1 VVTFLF
7 WAIGYVCGICPAGA
21 IERRDAKDSAVRR
34 LAGKP
39 MTSLRA
45 KLLLAIL
52 RLVNAR
58 KAFTDGENFL
68 ADALEKQKNG
78 PALPGRRLRRKF
90 LIRDKQIAGV
100 RSFIV
105 QPRENASAHRILYL
119 HGGAYAWDLISLHWT
134 IIEDLIALTGASV
147 TVPIYPL
154 TPTTGWEAAH
164 DAVRRVYGHLVDKSA
179 AGTITIMG
187 DSAGGGL
194 ALAVTMALRDDARPM
209 PGSLVLFSPWLD
221 VTLSD
226 PEQRA
231 LAPRDPILAPPGLLA
246 AGRAYAN
253 GVSPQDSRVSPLF
266 GSFDGLPPVAILS
279 GTRDLL
285 NSDARRVARRAP
297 GVVQMF
303 EYPDMPHVWVGLPIP
318 EAHQALQQAANF
330 VKLNT
335 VTSHRLYSAASE

>member
-1 VVTFLF
+1 
-7 WAIGYVCGICPAGA
+7 
-21 IERRDAKDSAVRR
+21 
-34 LAGKP
+34 

-164 DAVRRVYGHLVDKSA
+164 DAVSHVMNSGRSCNGTAWMLVVPVTAVPVMPLPITGSWRCRPQA
-179 AGTITIMG
+179 AGAGAGFDQGG
-187 DSAGGGL
+187 DAG
-194 ALAVTMALRDDARPM
+194 A
-209 PGSLVLFSPWLD
+209 D
-221 VTLSD
+221 V
-226 PEQRA
+226 A
-231 LAPRDPILAPPGLLA
+231 
-246 AGRAYAN
+246 
-253 GVSPQDSRVSPLF
+253 
-266 GSFDGLPPVAILS
+266 
-279 GTRDLL
+279 
-285 NSDARRVARRAP
+285 
-297 GVVQMF
+297 
-303 EYPDMPHVWVGLPIP
+303 
-318 EAHQALQQAANF
+318 
-330 VKLNT
+330 
-335 VTSHRLYSAASE
+335 

>member
-1 VVTFLF
+1 
-7 WAIGYVCGICPAGA
+7 
-21 IERRDAKDSAVRR
+21 
-34 LAGKP
+34 
-39 MTSLRA
+39 M
-45 KLLLAIL
+45 
-52 RLVNAR
+52 
-58 KAFTDGENFL
+58 
-68 ADALEKQKNG
+68 
-78 PALPGRRLRRKF
+78 
-90 LIRDKQIAGV
+90 
-100 RSFIV
+100 
-105 QPRENASAHRILYL
+105 
-119 HGGAYAWDLISLHWT
+119 
-134 IIEDLIALTGASV
+134 
-147 TVPIYPL
+147 
-154 TPTTGWEAAH
+154 
-164 DAVRRVYGHLVDKSA
+164 DKSA

-187 DSAGGGL
+187 DSAGGGI